1 MSLLKTKTTVLLHV
15 MEPVQATAQ
24 YDTRVH
30 LVCEPEPHALQAP
43 VEKLAVALNM
53 LLLQGLYPFYYLS

>member
-1 MSLLKTKTTVLLHV
+1 

-30 LVCEPEPHALQAP
+30 LVCEPEPHVLQAP